1 MGAKAEDY
9 MLVTVLITFAVWSTG
24 ISKEVTILDTAKAQ
38 GDLGWLPDPAEN
50 GWSESQVMLN
60 GTQSYMYQDCN
71 LFEQQTNWLRTNWIY
86 RGEARRIFI
95 ELKFTV
101 RDCKNLVGVLP
112 VGAVC
117 KETFNLLYLESERDH
132 GILFHRH
139 LFTKIDTLAPD
150 ESFTLRGS
158 KAGDMQFNTEVRSVG
173 ELSQRGFY
181 LAFQNFGACVALV
194 AVRVYYQLC
203 PADTRNLARFA
214 ETVGGAEGLLEV
226 AGVCVENAEEDG
238 TPKMHC
244 SSDGEWLIPVHQCRC
259 KVGYEQK
266 DGRCKACN
274 HGYYKAAVE
283 LVHCLKCP
291 LNSMSV
297 AEGSTSCPCKKGFYR
312 ARSEMDG
319 TPCTQPPSPPRNA
332 SASVTGLKVALKW
345 LPPEDLGGRRDL
357 SYSVECE
364 KCPWETEICEPCSS
378 AVTFNPR
385 SDGLSGPAVTV
396 EGLDSY
402 TNYTFRIAA
411 TNGVSELSGTRP
423 YITTMVTVR
432 HGVSPKVT
440 EVTLMSRGENTIKVK
455 WAVFQHRSASFQ
467 GYDVM
472 YGEKGE
478 NNSYNVKQIK
488 EAMATLEELQPGTT
502 YLVQVRV
509 LTPIGPGPYSSA
521 YQFQTLPAA
530 ESKSPAVGILVSC
543 ILGALLVLLLI
554 CGALYIRNR
563 RAQQKGGRGEY
574 GCTASSREKVPLKPY
589 VDLHA
594 YEDPSQAFLQFT
606 REIEPSHLS
615 TENTIGEGEFGEV
628 YRGVLKYP
636 GKERIPVAIK
646 TLKSTYSESQ
656 WWNFLREATIMG
668 QFHHPNI
675 IHLEGV
681 VTRKKPM
688 MILTEFMENG
698 ALDSFLR
705 ENDGKF
711 SPFQLTG
718 MLSGIASGMKY
729 LSDRNYVHRD
739 LAARNILVNRDLECK
754 VSDFGLSRI
763 LQDDEEGTYETRG
776 GKIPIR
782 WTAPEAIAYRT
793 FTSASDVWS
802 YGILMWEVLS
812 YGDKPYGEMS
822 NQEVMKWIE
831 DGNRLPPPI
840 DCPSVLFDLMKSCWA
855 YERAKRPKFSDLLSE
870 LDHIMSSPT
879 SLRTLAD
886 FDHRATLRLASCSS
900 EGIPYK
906 SVTEWLDSIRM
917 KRYQEHFHIAGLD
930 TMESLLELTAEDL
943 KQMGIAMS
951 GHQKR
956 ILCSIQGFKD

>member
-521 YQFQTLPAA
+521 YQFQTLPA
-530 ESKSPAVGILVSC
+530 V
-543 ILGALLVLLLI
+543 
-554 CGALYIRNR
+554 
-563 RAQQKGGRGEY
+563 
-574 GCTASSREKVPLKPY
+574 EKVPLKPY

-822 NQEVMKWIE
+822 NQEVRGSEVILGQRYGFIVQYIHVERFLEVCALQQDVKVQAFSS
-831 DGNRLPPPI
+831 GFHGLLHQPI
-840 DCPSVLFDLMKSCWA
+840 VS
-855 YERAKRPKFSDLLSE
+855 R
-870 LDHIMSSPT
+870 SSSRRFT
-879 SLRTLAD
+879 YGS
-886 FDHRATLRLASCSS
+886 
-900 EGIPYK
+900 G
-906 SVTEWLDSIRM
+906 
-917 KRYQEHFHIAGLD
+917 
-930 TMESLLELTAEDL
+930 DL